1 MKRKYFLLI
10 LFLVLAMF
18 LVGCSGGSGVTPAT
32 DEAAVKSVIHEY
44 FLAINNQNWSKAKSY
59 CVYDSEAYYDT
70 CDLEGIIN
78 TFIDQYASVVTI
90 TCFITISNVSVYDS
104 YANAYCSGS
113 ITITADY
120 YSESDNA
127 SGYLYLRKVGNDWK
141 IDSSD

>member
-1 MKRKYFLLI
+1 MKRKYFLVG
-10 LFLVLAMF
+10 LFLMLVMF
-18 LVGCSGGSGVTPAT
+18 LAGCGSGIVTPAT
-32 DEAAVKSVIHEY
+32 DEEKVKSVIQEY
-44 FLAINNQNWSKAKSY
+44 FLAINDQNWSKAKGC
-59 CVYDSEAYYDT
+59 CVYGSDVYYET
-70 CDLEGIIN
+70 CILEDGIN
-78 TFIDQYASVVTI
+78 ALYQYASVVTI